1 MMNDKRK
8 VIDRAVE
15 LLKNNPSLKYYE
27 AIEIARREFHGKVNN
42 SRGASSQR

>member
-1 MMNDKRK
+1 MNDKRK

-15 LLKNNPSLKYYE
+15 LLRKDPSLKYFE
-27 AIEIARREFHGKVNN
+27 AIEIAKGEFHDKVSN